1 MMKAVR
7 NWFPC
12 TSAPMNNHSNATR
25 KGAQQNACEEFW
37 LQGREIEGTVCGDV
51 LQHEC
56 PNFVQ
61 LSAKAR
67 DNTRRAGS
75 TPGQVA
81 QQIEFSSAADA
92 LFVIQA
98 GDHHNF
104 VDFASETDDDL
115 REAFC

>member
-1 MMKAVR
+1 MPRARELKKTHAR
-7 NWFPC
+7 N
-12 TSAPMNNHSNATR
+12 SASR
-25 KGAQQNACEEFW
+25 E
-37 LQGREIEGTVCGDV
+37 GREGTVCGDV
-51 LQHEC
+51 LRHEC
-56 PNFVQ
+56 PNWVQ

-81 QQIEFSSAADA
+81 QQIESSSAADA

-98 GDHHNF
+98 GDDHDF